1 MEALLDFSVDLEI
14 TVDPEQFTE
23 DATSGV
29 VFTLTATNLGTRPDT
44 IELET
49 ISDAVV
55 VGELSREF
63 VTLEAGESA
72 TIDLKVTGTDNTPG
86 RYPLTVR
93 GISRGNREQIDSV
106 TVTMIVVEPQV
117 LSIEFDFDETQTIHT
132 FLLTNRFDVTLRWRA
147 AGPTWVMTTPS
158 SGEVRNA
165 SVPVQIEIDFDRLPP
180 RTHHERLQFIDL
192 ERPDDT
198 QAIRLDVNR
207 TPRFEPIAPQRVL
220 AGVFIEF
227 RVSVTD
233 PDLDN
238 VTLSIDDLPD
248 GAMFDATTGLFNWRT
263 RREQAGQYAL
273 KFRAR
278 DDFEASAE
286 AQEIVE
292 IELLKELEFTLRLFP
307 GETQMIHVPF
317 RDPAFRTDQRPFHIP
332 ATPGGSHH
340 LFNDVREI
348 FRAYT
353 SHSHPNSSDDLV
365 LEPWTGFVIVNRST
379 APLRDVI
386 FRGQSYAETDIPLKR
401 GKLRRNGINLIGLPL
416 RDPRI
421 QTMTDLGSLHPSII
435 NVIGKVPQGRFRDVP
450 ADEFFITGGQSFIV
464 IVSAD
469 TTLSLSGAPWENAA
483 FSNPFIANAPDA
495 PRPKSTYPN
504 IIATE
509 IRTLTELSQP
519 VQSGNMVALPAR
531 RKFASDNTDLLH
543 ER

>member
-1 MEALLDFSVDLEI
+1 MGRFI
-14 TVDPEQFTE
+14 
-23 DATSGV
+23 
-29 VFTLTATNLGTRPDT
+29 
-44 IELET
+44 
-49 ISDAVV
+49 IS
-55 VGELSREF
+55 
-63 VTLEAGESA
+63 
-72 TIDLKVTGTDNTPG
+72 TP
-86 RYPLTVR
+86 L
-93 GISRGNREQIDSV
+93 
-106 TVTMIVVEPQV
+106 
-117 LSIEFDFDETQTIHT
+117 
-132 FLLTNRFDVTLRWRA
+132 TLRWRA

-317 RDPAFRTDQRPFHIP
+317 RDPRFGRISDLFTFLQPQVEAIIF
-332 ATPGGSHH
+332 
-340 LFNDVREI
+340 FNDVREI

-495 PRPKSTYPN
+495 LARSQHIPTLLQPKSALLPNYPN
-504 IIATE
+504 PFNPETWLPFRLAENSQVTIQIYSMSGE
-509 IRTLTELSQP
+509 IVRTLDLGWKA
-519 VQSGNMVALPAR
+519 SGDHVGRGAAAYWDGRNDFGE
-531 RKFASDNTDLLH
+531 KIASDIYFYTMIARNQTGQSELLQSPH
-543 ER
+543 KLLLLK